1 MVFEGGTEM
10 MFGCFA
16 NLRVFSQ
23 NSEELCNFFIAG
35 LCFPVTIDNRHEKIY
50 EAMHAPLH
58 AVSRR

>member
-1 MVFEGGTEM
+1 